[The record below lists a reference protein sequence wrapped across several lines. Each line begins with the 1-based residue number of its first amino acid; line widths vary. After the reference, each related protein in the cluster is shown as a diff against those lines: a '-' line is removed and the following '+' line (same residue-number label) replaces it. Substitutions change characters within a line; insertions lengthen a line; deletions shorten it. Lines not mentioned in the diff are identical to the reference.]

1 MCKRESQFEKLNLL
15 ESKIIAYKMYYDQRK
30 ALDLFFQYYQEN
42 LKKCLACF
50 DYFQL
55 IEVKKYYL
63 QR

>member
-1 MCKRESQFEKLNLL
+1 
-15 ESKIIAYKMYYDQRK
+15 MYLDQRK

-55 IEVKKYYL
+55 IEVKKSKTADNIIAEDCL
-63 QR
+63 SIFAPVFC